1 MLASTE
7 SNSSK
12 MLDVPLPRG
21 KRYGKSRKLPA
32 ELRHSEQAEAR
43 DGQLRM
49 GKPLGFWLYLV
60 QVGRAVWYQRARMCF
75 LPPEVLGYSTVP
87 LLFLS
92 YPGSL
97 NYSRSQA
104 LRLEGWADLELDSG
118 SWLPLL

>member
-7 SNSSK
+7 SNSSR
-12 MLDVPLPRG
+12 MRDVPLPRG
-21 KRYGKSRKLPA
+21 KRYGKSRKLRA
-32 ELRHSEQAEAR
+32 LRHSEQAEAR

-60 QVGRAVWYQRARMCF
+60 QVERAVWSQRARMCF
-75 LPPEVLGYSTVP
+75 LPPEVLRYSTVP

-92 YPGSL
+92 YPHSL